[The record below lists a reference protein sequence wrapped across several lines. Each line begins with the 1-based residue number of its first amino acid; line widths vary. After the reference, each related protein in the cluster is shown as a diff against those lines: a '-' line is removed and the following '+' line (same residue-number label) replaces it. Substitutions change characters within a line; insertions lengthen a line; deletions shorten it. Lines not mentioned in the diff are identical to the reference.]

1 MQLIHTSDWHLG
13 HHLHGLNRD
22 YEHRRFLN
30 WLLDTLEDRRA
41 DALLVSGDIFD
52 SANPSAAA
60 QTLYYQFLAESRR
73 RLPDLDLVI
82 VAGNHDS
89 ASRLDA
95 PKPLLKAFNIHVIG
109 SLGRTPSGNIDVD
122 ALLVPLTNQNRETA
136 AWCAAVP
143 FLRPADLPRAGKGDD
158 WLVKGVREIYDE
170 VFTALSQRRG
180 PGQALVATGHAYLTG
195 TQLSELSE
203 RKIQVGNQQAIPVD
217 VFPEHAAYTALGHLH
232 RAQRVGRRDHVRY
245 SGSPLPLSLDEAD
258 YLHQVVAVTLNGEAA
273 AKVESVPVPR
283 AVDIIR
289 LPKGKQDLTV
299 EELLPLLHELPNR
312 ETTALAR
319 HEYPYLELSVFLNKP
334 EPGLR
339 KQLEDVLTDKAV
351 RLLKIKTKY
360 PKSRESLADSLPQQS
375 LSQLSP
381 ADVFTRRYQSLFEG
395 EPSKAMTTAFH
406 ELWDQAGTVP

>member
-1 MQLIHTSDWHLG
+1 MLLIHTSDWHLG

-22 YEHRRFLN
+22 YEHRCFLN

-41 DALLVSGDIFD
+41 DALLVSGDVFD

-60 QTLYYQFLAESRR
+60 QALYYQFLAESRR
-73 RLPDLDLVI
+73 RLPNLDLVI

-95 PKPLLKAFNIHVIG
+95 PQPLLKAFNIHVIG
-109 SLGRTPSGNIDVD
+109 SLRRTQSGSIDSER
-122 ALLVPLTNQNRETA
+122 LLVPLTNRDGETA

-143 FLRPADLPRAGKGDD
+143 FLRPADLPRAGKTED
-158 WLVKGVREIYDE
+158 WLVQGVRDIYAD
-170 VFTALSQRRG
+170 VFTALSERRR
-180 PGQALVATGHAYLTG
+180 PGQALVATGHAYMTG
-195 TQLSELSE
+195 TQISELSE

-217 VFPEHAAYTALGHLH
+217 IFPEHAAYTALGHLH

-258 YLHQVVAVTLNGEAA
+258 YLHQVVAVSLNGEAPA
-273 AKVESVPVPR
+273 DIESVPVPR

-289 LPKGKQDLTV
+289 LPKGKENHTV
-299 EELLPLLHELPNR
+299 DMLIPLLHALPER
-312 ETTALAR
+312 EGNSLAP
-319 HEYPYLELSVFLNKP
+319 HEYPYLELSVYLNKP
-334 EPGLR
+334 QPGLR
-339 KQLEDVLTDKAV
+339 KQLEDVLVTKAV
-351 RLLKIKTKY
+351 RLLKIKTVY
-360 PKSRESLADSLPQQS
+360 PKSKASLADSLPQKS

-395 EPSKAMTTAFH
+395 EPGEAMTTAFH
-406 ELWDQAGTVP
+406 ELWDQAGTAP